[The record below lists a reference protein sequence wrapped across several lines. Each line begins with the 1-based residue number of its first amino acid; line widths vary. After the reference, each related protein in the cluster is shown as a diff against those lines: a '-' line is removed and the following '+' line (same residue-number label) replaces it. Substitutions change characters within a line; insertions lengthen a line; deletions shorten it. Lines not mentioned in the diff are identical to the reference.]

1 MTDMEQYPFEPRTAQ
16 PPLPPPPGVLPS
28 EPFGALPSAP
38 PSAPPRRARAAI
50 AASLVGLL
58 LIITGVGIGLRLT
71 RRDASTSAATRVPV
85 LVPSSAGQSGGGG
98 SLNAQAKA
106 IAARVLPAV
115 VDINTFQ
122 RTSYVAGSP
131 TGETPLGAGTG
142 MILTSSGEVLTNN
155 HVVVRATSIRVAV
168 PGHGTHEATVV
179 GADPT
184 DDVALIQVQG
194 VSGLPT
200 VNIGNA
206 SALQLGQELVAIGN
220 ALGRGG
226 TPSTTAGSVTGLDR
240 TITAND
246 ETGGSERLQG
256 MIQTDAQISPGDSG
270 GALVT
275 SAGQVV
281 GMITAGSRTGVAT
294 TTSRVGFAITT
305 DTALKIVNEIRSGQ
319 GSSSVLIGPR
329 GFLGVYLNQA
339 VPGALNPGL
348 PSGAVVGGAL
358 PGTPAAKAGIGPDA
372 VITSIDGQTIS
383 SAVSLGTVLHQ
394 HAPGDVVQVTWVDAA
409 GTHTSSV
416 SLIQGPA
423 V

>member
-1 MTDMEQYPFEPRTAQ
+1 MDEMDYRPFEPHDAS
-16 PPLPPPPGVLPS
+16 PPLPPPPGGRS
-28 EPFGALPSAP
+28 RDPFGALPPLP
-38 PSAPPRRARAAI
+38 PTPRPRRGRAAI
-50 AASLVGLL
+50 AVLLVGLL
-58 LIITGVGIGLRLT
+58 LIATGVGIGLGITHRQQ
-71 RRDASTSAATRVPV
+71 RASVVVPIPSIGSQPGSHAA
-85 LVPSSAGQSGGGG
+85 S
-98 SLNAQAKA
+98 NARAKA
-106 IAARVLPAV
+106 IAAPVLPAV

-122 RTSYVAGSP
+122 QTSYVTGS
-131 TGETPLGAGTG
+131 TSGETPIGAGTG

-155 HVVVRATSIRVAV
+155 HVVVRATSIQVAV
-168 PGHGTHEATVV
+168 PGHGTHTATVL

-184 DDVALIQVQG
+184 DDVALIQIQG

-200 VNIGNA
+200 VNIGRP
-206 SALQLGQELVAIGN
+206 SSLQLGQELVAIGN

-226 TPSTTAGSVTGLDR
+226 TPSTTGGSVTGLDR

-246 ETGGSERLQG
+246 EAGGSERLQG

-275 SAGQVV
+275 STGQVV
-281 GMITAGSRTGVAT
+281 GMITAGSRTSAT
-294 TTSRVGFAITT
+294 NTTSRVGFAIST

-329 GFLGVYLNQA
+329 GFLGVFLNRGTPPPA
-339 VPGALNPGL
+339 NSGL

-383 SAVSLGTVLHQ
+383 SADTLGTVLHQ
-394 HAPGDVVQVTWVDAA
+394 HQPGDIVQVTWVDGT

-416 SLIQGPA
+416 SLIEGPA